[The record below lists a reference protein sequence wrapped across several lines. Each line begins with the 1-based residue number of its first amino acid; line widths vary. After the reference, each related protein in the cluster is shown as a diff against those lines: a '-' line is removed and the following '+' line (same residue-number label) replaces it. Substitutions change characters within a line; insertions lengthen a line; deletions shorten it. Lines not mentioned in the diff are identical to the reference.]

1 LRLQKIYAHAPSVPK
16 FSAGLHET
24 AIFSEKL
31 LAFRVRKLEEI
42 RVVQY
47 GVGAVGRL
55 IARHLLQKT
64 GLQIVGA
71 LDNAREM
78 IGQDLG
84 YVLDLNKPLGIKV
97 SSDPE
102 TLLANERPHVVIHAT
117 SSNMNEVF
125 PQLVQIVENGANVI
139 STCEEL
145 SYPYYSEPRL
155 AAELDRLAKING
167 VTVLGTGI
175 NPGFLMDTLVIAL
188 SAVCQEIEEIR
199 ATRVMN
205 AATRRVP
212 FQRKIGSGLK
222 VAAFHEAIKRGD
234 ISGHV
239 GLVQSISMI
248 AAALAWELERIQ
260 ADPVEPIVTSTPV
273 ESERIHVEAGH
284 VAGLRQTA
292 RGFLNE
298 KKIITLEF
306 QAYIGARDEFDSIL
320 IKGVPTINQKI
331 TPCVHGDVG
340 TVAMIVNALPKVISA
355 QSGLTTMKDLP
366 VPSAT
371 STNILKHL

>member
-1 LRLQKIYAHAPSVPK
+1 M
-16 FSAGLHET
+16 
-24 AIFSEKL
+24 
-31 LAFRVRKLEEI
+31 EEI

-55 IARHLLQKT
+55 IVRHLLQKT

-71 LDNAREM
+71 LDNAREI

-84 YVLDLNKPLGIKV
+84 YVLDLNKSLGIKV

-102 TLLANERPHVVIHAT
+102 PLLANERPHVVIHAT
-117 SSNMNEVF
+117 SSHMKQVF
-125 PQLVQIVENGANVI
+125 PQLVQIVKNGANVI

-145 SYPYYSEPRL
+145 SYPYYSEPQL
-155 AAELDRLAKING
+155 ATELDRLAKING

-188 SAVCQEIEEIR
+188 SAVCQEIDEIN

-212 FQRKIGSGLK
+212 FQRKIGAGLRI
-222 VAAFHEAIKRGD
+222 AAFREALRRGS
-234 ISGHV
+234 ITGHV
-239 GLVQSISMI
+239 GLAQSISMI
-248 AAALAWELERIQ
+248 AAALAWELEKIQ

-273 ESERIHVEAGH
+273 ESDQIHVDAGH

-292 RGFLNE
+292 RGFLHG
-298 KKIITLEF
+298 KQTITLEF
-306 QAYIGARDEFDSIL
+306 QAYIGAREEYDSIS
-320 IKGVPTINQKI
+320 IKGVPTVNQKI

-340 TVAMIVNALPKVISA
+340 TVAMVVNALPKVISA
-355 QSGLTTMKDLP
+355 QPGLTTMKDLP